1 MMRSVNLPLRATLA
15 ASAATLLIAT
25 PAAAQESAVSEEG
38 ATNAGRLIASDEE
51 IIVTAQKRE
60 QVLIEVP
67 QSITVVGEQT
77 LQRQQANDFQDYVGL
92 IPGLSLEATTPG
104 VTRISLRGINT
115 GGVASTVG
123 VYVDETPFGSS
134 SGLANAAILAG
145 DFDTFD
151 VARIEVLRG
160 PQGTLYGASSL
171 GGVLKFITN
180 APDTKD
186 LLVRGQIGAETV
198 KGGDM
203 SWSGAGLVNL
213 PVSDTVAVRA
223 SGFYRDI
230 GGFIDSIG
238 TDGSD
243 VEEDINDAR
252 VYGGRVAA
260 LFKPSDRLSI
270 RLSALAQN
278 IEVDASSYVESNR
291 LTGALLYARL
301 SQSQVIPE
309 FNDVKYRLYNG
320 AIDWDL
326 GFASLLS
333 STSYGTFRQKYLADL
348 TFQFGGLISAV
359 LGRPL
364 GLYQSQV
371 TATDKFTQE
380 FRLVSPESD
389 RFEWLVGAYYT
400 NEDSRIVQDFT
411 GFDRPAETVAIGLPL
426 LGAAELVSDY
436 EEIAAFANGTIH
448 LGPRFEV
455 TFGGRIS
462 RNDQSASQS
471 LDGLLVGGA
480 SNFQDTFSSET
491 VFTYS
496 IAPRIELG
504 EHASL
509 YARVASGYRPGGPNV
524 LPTAAPPGTP
534 GSYDSD
540 RLTSYEIGAKAE
552 TEDGR
557 FGIDFSAYYLDWKDI
572 QLFAEINNV
581 GLNVNGGTARSVG
594 AEVTATVRP
603 TRGLSIGVNA
613 AYIDAELTEDT
624 NALVGGFD
632 GDPLPNSPQ
641 WSANVSA
648 DYDWRIGKAAPFLGA
663 SLRFVGEQVG
673 QFDPSFRAEFGR
685 QPLLDAYEVVDLRAG
700 VDLGRFTIQ
709 AYVKNLTNARGRT
722 SRFGD
727 PGTLPNNAVGTGIIR
742 PRTIGVTLT
751 AGF

>member
-1 MMRSVNLPLRATLA
+1 MSLRAALA
-15 ASAATLLIAT
+15 ASAATFLFAA
-25 PAAAQESAVSEEG
+25 PAAAQESS
-38 ATNAGRLIASDEE
+38 AGDAPTSDADRYAGSDEE

-92 IPGLSLEATTPG
+92 VPGLSLEATTPG

-151 VARIEVLRG
+151 IARVEVLRG

-171 GGVLKFITN
+171 GGVLKFVTN

-186 LLVRGQIGAETV
+186 FLVRGQIGAETV
-198 KGGDM
+198 SGGDM
-203 SWSGAGLVNL
+203 SYSGGAIVNV
-213 PVSDTVAVRA
+213 PVSDTFAVRA
-223 SGFYRDI
+223 SGFYREI

-238 TDGSD
+238 TEGSD
-243 VEEDINDAR
+243 VEEDINDAK
-252 VYGGRVAA
+252 VFGGRVSA

-278 IEVDASSYVESNR
+278 IEVDSSSYVESDR
-291 LTGALLYARL
+291 ATGALLYGRL
-301 SQSQVIPE
+301 SQSQIIPE
-309 FNDVKYRLYNG
+309 FNDVDYRLYNG
-320 AIDWDL
+320 AVDWDF
-326 GFASLLS
+326 GFASLMS
-333 STSYGTFRQKYLADL
+333 STSYGIFHQELLSDL

-364 GLYQSQV
+364 GLFQSQV
-371 TATDKFTQE
+371 TETKKFTQE

-389 RFEWLVGAYYT
+389 TFEWLLGAYYT
-400 NEDSRIVQDFT
+400 NEDSAIDQDFT
-411 GFDRPAETVAIGLPL
+411 AFDRPAETPATGLPL
-426 LGAAELVSDY
+426 LGAAQLVSDY
-436 EEIAAFANGTIH
+436 EEIAAFGNATIH

-455 TFGGRIS
+455 TFGGRVS
-462 RNDQSASQS
+462 RNEQSATQA
-471 LDGLLVGGA
+471 LDGLLVGGP
-480 SNFQDTFSSET
+480 SNFEDSSSSET

-496 IAPRIELG
+496 VAPRFEVS

-534 GSYDSD
+534 GSYESD
-540 RLTSYEIGAKAE
+540 RLTSFELGAKAE
-552 TEDGR
+552 TADGR
-557 FGIDFSAYYLDWKDI
+557 FAIDASVYYLDWKDI
-572 QLFAEINNV
+572 QLIAQINNV
-581 GLNVNGGTARSVG
+581 GLNINGGTARSVG
-594 AEVTATVRP
+594 GEVTATVRP
-603 TRGLSIGVNA
+603 TAGLSIGFNA
-613 AYIDAELTEDT
+613 AYVDAQLTEDT
-624 NALVGGFD
+624 NPLVGGLD
-632 GDPLPNSPQ
+632 GDPLPNTPEL
-641 WSANVSA
+641 SANVSV
-648 DYDWRIGKAAPFLGA
+648 DYDWRMGNVAPFVGA
-663 SLRFVGEQVG
+663 NLRFVGEQVAE
-673 QFDPSFRAEFGR
+673 FDPSFREEFGR
-685 QPLLDAYEVVDLRAG
+685 QPLLSGYEVVDLRAG
-700 VDLGRFTIQ
+700 VDLGRFTVQ

-742 PRTIGVTLT
+742 PRTVGVTLT